1 MSMNPMQLLQLAER
15 LRIFRSQH
23 PKVLEFMHDVVRNDL
38 QPGVV
43 MELRV
48 TDNDGRT
55 SVTNI
60 RLTEEDVETIG
71 ILKELRGENC
81 HPDY

>member
-1 MSMNPMQLLQLAER
+1 MAMNPMQLMQLAER

-23 PKVLEFMHDVVRNDL
+23 PKVLDFMHDVVRNDL

-48 TDNDGRT
+48 TDNDGKT

-71 ILKELRGENC
+71 ILKELRGDN
-81 HPDY
+81 